1 MIHQLYNTLL
11 SCFFI
16 LSAPYFLF
24 RSLFQERFRKELI
37 QRAGFFPSLPFKK
50 PIWVHAASV
59 GEVFCSIPLVKRIKR
74 EFPHSEIVLTTMTRT
89 GNEAAKTYIPEADR
103 VLFFPMDHPI
113 AIRRAMERIQPS
125 LLLIAETELWPNLL
139 RSCGAKGIPIVL
151 FNGRISEKSFRR
163 YLFLKF
169 FFKDCLKYIS
179 LFLMQTE
186 EDRNR
191 IIEIGATMDKTRV
204 VGNLK
209 FDQTFPTFT
218 PLESPTINGGD
229 DINKTSRRV
238 ESTTIPHRKGGV
250 KTPSFLTGFTQE
262 ALAEMAKSLNL
273 RGKETLLIAGST
285 HSGEEE
291 ILFSLLKDL
300 RKIDPHLVLIL
311 APRHLERLEEV
322 ERILKRES
330 ISWIRKTSLSM
341 DQDRPDEERK
351 ELPPVILLD
360 TMGELMNLYSLG
372 TLVFIGGSLVPV
384 GGHNPIEPL
393 FFKKCVLFGPH
404 MFHFLEIS
412 HHLIEAG
419 GAIQVRGKEDLAFQ
433 LKRLLSNERARNEVG
448 EKGYQ
453 FLQKHRGATEKMFEE
468 IKPFLAQLRNA
479 ECGLRN
485 RK

>member
-1 MIHQLYNTLL
+1 
-11 SCFFI
+11 
-16 LSAPYFLF
+16 
-24 RSLFQERFRKELI
+24 
-37 QRAGFFPSLPFKK
+37 
-50 PIWVHAASV
+50 
-59 GEVFCSIPLVKRIKR
+59 
-74 EFPHSEIVLTTMTRT
+74 MTPT

-113 AIRRAMERIQPS
+113 AIQRAMERIQPS

-139 RSCGAKGIPIVL
+139 RSCGTKGIPIVL

-163 YLFLKF
+163 YLFFKF
-169 FFKDCLKYIS
+169 FFKDCLKYVS

-229 DINKTSRRV
+229 DINKTS
-238 ESTTIPHRKGGV
+238 IPHRKGGV

-262 ALAEMAKSLNL
+262 ALAEMSTSLNL
-273 RGKETLLIAGST
+273 QGEETLLIAGST
-285 HSGEEE
+285 HPGEEE
-291 ILFSLLKDL
+291 ILLSLLKDL

-330 ISWIRKTSLSM
+330 ISWTRKTSLSK
-341 DQDRPDEERK
+341 DQDRPDGERK
-351 ELPPVILLD
+351 ELPEVILLD

-384 GGHNPIEPL
+384 GGHNPLEPL

-412 HHLIEAG
+412 SHLIEAG

-433 LKRLLSNERARNEVG
+433 LKRLLSDERARKEVG

-468 IKPFLAQLRNA
+468 IKPFLTRMQNFKFL
-479 ECGLRN
+479 
-485 RK
+485 